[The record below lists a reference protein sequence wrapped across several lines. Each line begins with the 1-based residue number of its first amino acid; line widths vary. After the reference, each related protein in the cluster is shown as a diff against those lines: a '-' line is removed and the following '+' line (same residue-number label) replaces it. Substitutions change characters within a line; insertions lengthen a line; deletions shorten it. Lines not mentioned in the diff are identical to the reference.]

1 MLVFFTQGVGMF
13 FGYMVAGD
21 RFAASVPKYQQLS
34 DAFKAATPAETVTF
48 AESFKQMFS
57 VARPESLD
65 ADLLRETMLQWRE
78 FWLLPAGMAAA
89 VLILFL
95 AAFHDRETS
104 KPIEIDEAA

>member
-1 MLVFFTQGVGMF
+1 MF
-13 FGYMVAGD
+13 FGYMVAGK
-21 RFAASVPKYQQLS
+21 RFAASVPKYQDLS
-34 DAFKAATPAETVTF
+34 DAIAAATPAETVSF
-48 AESFKQMFS
+48 ADSFKQMFS

-89 VLILFL
+89 VLIIFL

-104 KPIEIDEAA
+104 KPIEIDDAA

>member
-1 MLVFFTQGVGMF
+1 
-13 FGYMVAGD
+13 
-21 RFAASVPKYQQLS
+21 
-34 DAFKAATPAETVTF
+34 
-48 AESFKQMFS
+48 
-57 VARPESLD
+57 
-65 ADLLRETMLQWRE
+65 MLQWRE